1 MMRTRNINPGNGSPR
16 AMAVERSLRVWRWLA
31 PAIAILTILH
41 IPALQAQ
48 QPKVSEYQVKAAYLY
63 NFGKF
68 VKWPESMA
76 DKSKFFAVCVLGQ
89 DPFGSTLD
97 SIMAG
102 EELEGKHLVV
112 KRISAAQEADDCR
125 ILFISANEE
134 SHLKEILQT
143 IDESGVLTV
152 SDIPSFS
159 RRGGMIEFVIDGDKV
174 RFEINLAKAE
184 ASRLTLSSQLLKVAT
199 AVRTNGSP
207 GGP

>member
-1 MMRTRNINPGNGSPR
+1 MTHSRKTTQGNR
-16 AMAVERSLRVWRWLA
+16 ASFTTAMKRGLRVWRWLA
-31 PAIAILTILH
+31 PGFAIFIFLY
-41 IPALQAQ
+41 ALALPAQ

-68 VKWPESMA
+68 VTWPASVV
-76 DKSKFFAVCVLGQ
+76 DKTNFFAVCVLGQ

-102 EELEGKHLVV
+102 EELDGKHLVV
-112 KRISAAQEADDCR
+112 KRIATAQDAEDCR
-125 ILFISANEE
+125 ILFISSTEE
-134 SHLKEILQT
+134 NHLKDILQT
-143 IDESGVLTV
+143 LDESGVLTV

-159 RRGGMIEFVIDGDKV
+159 RRGGMIEFVLDGDKV
-174 RFEINLAKAE
+174 RFAINLSKAE

-199 AVRTNGSP
+199 AVRKNGSP